1 MGKFLIVDYLR
12 MANALVLDVECE
24 YVIMNPQQALIVSFD
39 FSG

>member
-12 MANALVLDVECE
+12 MANALVLDMEGE
-24 YVIMNPQQALIVSFD
+24 HVIMNPQQALILSPD